1 MDVRTELHSLFARG
15 IELLGQLET
24 APVSRPLDRPRLTAR
39 KSARQPAISFDDQ
52 GLGQSTET
60 GELPLDQ
67 LTGERIRGPPPD
79 EPLIVRPLSRAFAMV
94 GVAKTRGYE
103 MLNEG
108 TLERVKLGKRASG
121 VTMRSIRR
129 LQEGRG

>member
-1 MDVRTELHSLFARG
+1 MDIRTELHSLFARG
-15 IELLGQLET
+15 IELLGLLEST
-24 APVSRPLDRPRLTAR
+24 SSP
-39 KSARQPAISFDDQ
+39 RQPKQEEASA
-52 GLGQSTET
+52 T
-60 GELPLDQ
+60 P
-67 LTGERIRGPPPD
+67 RIEPEPTAD

-129 LQEGRG
+129 VLEGLGK